1 MSPRKIAVI
10 GYGFSAKIFHIPFI
24 QHNPNLTISA
34 IIQRNPTPGNDAA
47 KDHPDVKV
55 HRSMEEF
62 YKSDGES
69 EVVVITTSNDT
80 HFRYCKEAIE
90 KGKDVIVEKPL
101 TIRSADAEELVNL
114 ARKKGVGISV
124 YQNRRFDSDF
134 LTLAKVLPRVGEL
147 VSLESHYDR
156 YRPDTTP
163 NPSKSWKSIQAL
175 GNGTL
180 FDLGV
185 HLLDQV
191 VYLFGM
197 PQRILGDVRDERGCS
212 LSPSATW
219 GQEGF
224 VDDFFTATLYY
235 TSTPPRK
242 KPFTVRVEASTL
254 SCRTPQLRFLLRG
267 VDGSWIK
274 HNLDTQE
281 AQLMSG
287 RIPGTEGFGVEEE
300 EYFGKLELKDGSVER
315 TVAEVG
321 DYGKFYEKIAEGGIA
336 VPAEEAVRVI
346 RLVELIGESSR
357 LGKVLDIAA

>member
-1 MSPRKIAVI
+1 MPPRKIAII

-24 QHNPNLTISA
+24 QQNSNLILSG

-47 KDHPDVKV
+47 KDHPGVKV
-55 HRSMEEF
+55 YRSTEEF
-62 YKSDGES
+62 YKSDGGS
-69 EVVVITTSNDT
+69 EVIVITTSNDT
-80 HFRYCKEAIE
+80 HFQYCKEAIE
-90 KGKDVIVEKPL
+90 RGKDIIVEKPL
-101 TIRSADAEELVNL
+101 TIRSGDAEELVNL
-114 ARKKGVGISV
+114 AKEKGVGISV

-134 LTLAKVLPRVGEL
+134 LTLATVLPRVGEL
-147 VSLESHYDR
+147 VSLETRYDR
-156 YRPDTTP
+156 YKPDTAP
-163 NPSKSWKSIQAL
+163 SASKSWKSAQAL

-197 PQRILGDVRDERGCS
+197 PQRLFGDVRDERGCS
-212 LSPSATW
+212 TNPSATW

-224 VDDFFTATLYY
+224 VDDFFTATLFY
-235 TSTPPRK
+235 TPTPPRK

-254 SCRTPQLRFLLRG
+254 SCQTPQLRFVLRG
-267 VDGSWIK
+267 MDGSWIK
-274 HNLDTQE
+274 YNLDTQE
-281 AQLMSG
+281 AQLKAGGM
-287 RIPGTEGFGVEEE
+287 PGTEGFGVEEAGH
-300 EYFGKLELKDGSVER
+300 FGKLELKDGRVEQ

-321 DYGKFYEKIAEGGIA
+321 DYGRFYEKIAEGGIP

-357 LGKVLDIAA
+357 LGKVLDIVV

>member
-1 MSPRKIAVI
+1 MSPRNIAVI

-24 QHNPNLTISA
+24 QHNPNLTLSA

-47 KDHPDVKV
+47 EDHPDVKV
-55 HRSMEEF
+55 YRSIEEF
-62 YKSDGES
+62 YKGDSES
-69 EVVVITTSNDT
+69 ELVVVTTSNDT
-80 HFRYCKEAIE
+80 HFQYCKEAIE
-90 KGKDVIVEKPL
+90 NGKNVIVEKPL
-101 TIRSADAEELVNL
+101 TIRSVDAEELVRL
-114 ARKKGVGISV
+114 AKEKGVGISV

-134 LTLAKVLPRVGEL
+134 LTLVKVLPRVGDL
-147 VSLESHYDR
+147 VSLETHYDR
-156 YRPDTTP
+156 YKPDTTP
-163 NPSKSWKSIQAL
+163 DASKPWKSAQVP

-191 VYLFGM
+191 VHLFGM
-197 PQRILGDVRDERGCS
+197 PQRLFGDVRDERGCS
-212 LSPSATW
+212 TNPFSTW

-224 VDDFFTATLYY
+224 VDDFFTAILYY
-235 TSTPPRK
+235 NSTPQHK

-254 SCRTPQLRFLLRG
+254 SCQTPQLRFVLRG

-281 AQLMSG
+281 AQLKAG
-287 RIPGTEGFGVEEE
+287 RMPGTEGFGAEEE
-300 EYFGKLELKDGSVER
+300 EHFGTLELKDGSVER

-321 DYGKFYEKIAEGGIA
+321 DYGKFYEKIAEGGVA

-346 RLVELIGESSR
+346 KLVELIGESSR
-357 LGKVLDIAA
+357 LGGILDISV